1 MGAELRCG
9 HAVWTCNFDL
19 TAADRGGVRL
29 VRAACPAAEKRSIW
43 SDNLTPTTPTLHH
56 PAPKE
61 TMTKEPMSGCPGRRF
76 QVSSMNETS
85 STTNSHSA
93 ASVPRGDTRF
103 TPPIS
108 TSIPEEEATSGW
120 GFKDT
125 RFVVQ
130 PNGSVVLT
138 GNRYNISNV
147 ELPTLLP
154 WMSQMLVAPLSYE
167 NRNEPHYPPAVPA
180 PKQAAALLESLRAIF
195 SPEQLSDDPLVRLRR
210 SHGHTGAE
218 IWAIRYG
225 AIERVADLVV
235 FPTSHEQVVHLVAA
249 CEQYD
254 ACVIPFGGGTNV
266 TDALRLPTSE
276 ARFVV
281 AVDMR
286 RMNRILWIDAVN
298 NMACIEAGAT
308 GRHIAAELAKH
319 GVTMGHEPDSVEFS
333 TLGGWIA
340 TNASGMKK
348 NRYGNIEDI
357 VLDMQVVTSCGVVA
371 RPQVAPRESVGAN
384 PRNFMFG
391 SEGNFGIVTSAV
403 VKLFPLPEVQRYG
416 SVLLSSL
423 ADGLAFLYELSQSGA
438 VPASVRVMDNTQF
451 HFGQA
456 LKPKT
461 EGVAAKVKSALEK
474 FVVTKLK
481 GYDPDKLAV
490 ATVVFEGSAA
500 EVTFQEK
507 AFYRIAKQHG
517 GMAAGST
524 NGQRGYELTF
534 GIAYIR
540 DLTFEHWAIA
550 ESFETSV
557 PWSRAMELYE
567 RVRARVQREHE
578 ARRLPGKPFFTGRL
592 TQVYSTGVCIYFYM
606 GFYCK
611 GVADPVRQ
619 YMEME
624 HAAREEILASG
635 GSLSHHHGVGKIRQ
649 DFLRDIY
656 SPGALKFVREV
667 KRAVDPKN
675 RFGAANS
682 GVGGNE
688 SIGLSAHE

>member
-1 MGAELRCG
+1 M
-9 HAVWTCNFDL
+9 NDL
-19 TAADRGGVRL
+19 GSQGVA
-29 VRAACPAAEKRSIW
+29 RA
-43 SDNLTPTTPTLHH
+43 NGTV
-56 PAPKE
+56 
-61 TMTKEPMSGCPGRRF
+61 PG
-76 QVSSMNETS
+76 
-85 STTNSHSA
+85 
-93 ASVPRGDTRF
+93 GDTRF
-103 TPPIS
+103 TPPCVAAA
-108 TSIPEEEATSGW
+108 PEEEAASGW

-138 GNRYNISNV
+138 GQRYNISNV
-147 ELPTLLP
+147 ELPTLMP
-154 WMSQMLVAPLSYE
+154 WMSKMLVAPLGYE
-167 NRNEPHYPPAVPA
+167 NRNEPHYPPQIPA
-180 PKQAAALLESLRAIF
+180 PKQRPALIEQLRKFMQAD
-195 SPEQLSDDPLVRLRR
+195 QLSDDPLVRLRH

-225 AIERVADLVV
+225 TLERVADLVV
-235 FPTSHEQVVHLVAA
+235 FPQSHEEVVQLVAA
-249 CEQYD
+249 CEQQD

-266 TDALRLPTSE
+266 TDALSLPQDE
-276 ARFVV
+276 KRFVV

-286 RMNRILWIDAVN
+286 RMNRVLWIDLVN

-308 GRHIAAELAKH
+308 GRHITAALAAY

-357 VLDMQVVTSCGVVA
+357 VLDMQVVTSHGVMS
-371 RPQVAPRESVGAN
+371 RPQIAPRESVGTN

-391 SEGNFGIVTSAV
+391 SEGNFGIVTSAI
-403 VKLFPLPEVQRYG
+403 VKLFALPAVQHYG
-416 SVLLSSL
+416 SVLLPSL
-423 ADGLAFLYELSQSGA
+423 TEGLAFLYELSSSGA

-456 LKPKT
+456 LKPKSA
-461 EGVAAKVKSALEK
+461 GLAAKARSSIEK
-474 FVVTKLK
+474 FIVTRLK
-481 GYDPDKLAV
+481 GFDPDKLAV
-490 ATVVFEGSAA
+490 ATVVFEGTAD
-500 EVTFQEK
+500 EVAFQEK
-507 AFYRIAKQHG
+507 TFYRIAKRHG
-517 GMAAGST
+517 GMKGGAT
-524 NGQRGYELTF
+524 NGRRGYELTF

-567 RVRARVQREHE
+567 RVHNRVIREHE
-578 ARRLPGKPFFTGRL
+578 ARRLPGRPFFTGRI
-592 TQVYSTGVCIYFYM
+592 TQVYATGVCMYFYM

-611 GVADPVRQ
+611 GVDDPVRQ

-624 HAAREEILASG
+624 HAAREEILAAG

-649 DFLRDIY
+649 QFLRDIY
-656 SPGALKFVREV
+656 SPCALHLVREV
-667 KRAVDPKN
+667 KRAVDPNN
-675 RFGAANS
+675 RFGAGNH
-682 GVGGNE
+682 GVTDQSATQPHDAGG
-688 SIGLSAHE
+688 IAT